1 MKIGFFTMPI
11 HPLDKDYK
19 KTLSEDRQA
28 FLLADKLGYS
38 EAYCGEH
45 VTDVAEN
52 ITSSTLFIASLVAET
67 KQIRLGTGTVN
78 MPNSHPAAI
87 AGQIA
92 MLDHMLDGRFNFGI
106 SPGGLA
112 SDAEVFGNLDKDRN
126 AMFVECIDMVLDI
139 WKKESPYNLKENIGQ
154 YQLNAQR

>member
-19 KTLSEDRQA
+19 KTLSEDQQA

-52 ITSSTLFIASLVAET
+52 ITSSTLFIVSLVAET

-106 SPGGLA
+106 SP
-112 SDAEVFGNLDKDRN
+112 
-126 AMFVECIDMVLDI
+126 
-139 WKKESPYNLKENIGQ
+139 
-154 YQLNAQR
+154 